1 MEVSEELKQLYKLLK
16 SINESNGAEY
26 YYLKFLVMNTETN
39 HLYLLLKQL
48 EKMKTKG
55 YSLDD

>member
-26 YYLKFLVMNTETN
+26 HYLKFLVMNTETN

-48 EKMKTKG
+48 EKMKIKG